1 MYLSEIEGI
10 EIKKDGY
17 FENFGKLGR
26 IYLENSIS
34 FIHSEKYLPDIDQ
47 NISCIVCNEELLP
60 FFLGKDIG
68 IVVSKEPKNTFYEI
82 YYTIYSE
89 GRLNYFDNKIS
100 DSATISPKAT
110 IASSGVII
118 GDNCVIA
125 DNVVIREGTI
135 LENNVHIGNNCVLGS
150 DGYEVAKIY
159 GHSKIVP
166 HTGYCI
172 LKDNVEIL
180 NNCCVCKG
188 LFRGYDT
195 IIEENVKIDN
205 IVQIAHAVKIGKNT
219 EIGAGAVISGNTI
232 IGENVWIGPNVTL
245 SNKIKVGN
253 NAFVSLGAVLINDIN
268 DGERVA
274 GNFAYDT
281 KKFMNEFKMKKSK
294 E

>member
-1 MYLSEIEGI
+1 MYLSEISGI
-10 EIKKDGY
+10 AIKKDGF

-60 FFLGKDIG
+60 FFLDKDMG

-89 GRLNYFDNKIS
+89 GKLNYSENKIS

-110 IASSGVII
+110 IASSGVVI
-118 GDNCVIA
+118 GDNCVIG

-135 LENNVHIGNNCVLGS
+135 LGNNVHIGNNCVLGS

-159 GHSKIVP
+159 GSNKIVP
-166 HTGYCI
+166 HTGFCI

-253 NAFVSLGAVLINDIN
+253 NAFVSLGAVVIDNIN

-281 KKFMNEFKMKKSK
+281 KKFMKEFKMKKS
-294 E
+294 EE

>member
-1 MYLSEIEGI
+1 M
-10 EIKKDGY
+10 
-17 FENFGKLGR
+17 
-26 IYLENSIS
+26 
-34 FIHSEKYLPDIDQ
+34 
-47 NISCIVCNEELLP
+47 LP
-60 FFLGKDIG
+60 FFLDKDIG

-89 GRLNYFDNKIS
+89 GKLNYAENTIS

-110 IASSGVII
+110 IASSGVVI
-118 GDNCVIA
+118 GDNCVIG

-135 LENNVHIGNNCVLGS
+135 LGNNVHIGNNCVLGS

-159 GHSKIVP
+159 GSSKIVP
-166 HTGYCI
+166 HTGFCI

-253 NAFVSLGAVLINDIN
+253 NAFVSLGAVLINDIS

-281 KKFMNEFKMKKSK
+281 KKFMKEFKMKKS
-294 E
+294 EE